1 MTIEQLSAYELMQK
15 KEMPELNSTGY
26 LLKHKKTKAKVALIE
41 NEDENKVFNVES
53 AARDFKS
60 YVKDNEDLL
69 SADLVR
75 STS

>member
-1 MTIEQLSAYELMQK
+1 MIFNNT
-15 KEMPELNSTGY
+15 
-26 LLKHKKTKAKVALIE
+26 LLVDSFRCLFSILAFLQVVLDCSFY
-41 NEDENKVFNVES
+41 EDENKVFNVES

-60 YVKDNEDLL
+60 YVKANEDLL

>member
-1 MTIEQLSAYELMQK
+1 MSFNNALLVDPFPLSISFLAFLQVVLDCMFY
-15 KEMPELNSTGY
+15 G
-26 LLKHKKTKAKVALIE
+26 
-41 NEDENKVFNVES
+41 DENKVFNVES

-60 YVKDNEDLL
+60 YVKDKEDLL

>member
-1 MTIEQLSAYELMQK
+1 MLDCSFY
-15 KEMPELNSTGY
+15 
-26 LLKHKKTKAKVALIE
+26 
-41 NEDENKVFNVES
+41 EDENKVFNVES

-60 YVKDNEDLL
+60 YVKANEDLL